1 MRRFLQIWW
10 PTIRPWSY
18 TASVIPVLLG
28 GSIAAYHDA
37 LDGWL
42 LLLCIV
48 GSIAIQAGTNLVNE
62 YADDRK
68 GIDKV
73 QVFGIGGAIQRGELQ
88 PWQVLLGGLLA
99 FALGSAIGLY
109 LVSVAGPFIFWLGV
123 FSVLTG
129 VVYTAGPFPLA
140 YIGLGEIAVFL
151 FMGPVIVSGSYYVQ
165 TRTLNPAV
173 VLASL
178 PVGFL
183 VAAILHANNLRDLE
197 IDRMFDKRTLATLLG
212 RTGARF
218 EYYILIGATYLS
230 QALMVLAGIVPW
242 HTLITLIT
250 LPASVQLMRIVATES
265 EPGTLQPVLR
275 RTARLHMIFGSL
287 FIAGWIAALLAERTG
302 GA

>member
-1 MRRFLQIWW
+1 MRRFLRIWW

-88 PWQVLLGGLLA
+88 PRQVLLGGLLA

-242 HTLITLIT
+242 PTLITLIT
-250 LPASVQLMRIVATES
+250 LPASVQLMRIVAAES
-265 EPGTLQPVLR
+265 EPRTLQPVLR
-275 RTARLHMIFGSL
+275 RTARLHMIFGVL
-287 FIAGWIAALLAERTG
+287 FIAGWIAALLAERSA